1 MTLWLASSV
10 LIAGTLTALVWPLMV
25 RHQTNTEDPELLV
38 YADQLEETERD
49 VERGLLSEQDASNL
63 RAEITR
69 RMERF
74 RHGQE
79 THNTGADETVTPR
92 GNRAAVGVVCTILL
106 IGSFGVYANLGSP
119 DKRDLPLSARSAAP
133 QVEPAADRAAKTY
146 QSSDLNRLAD
156 KLSETLVVQP
166 HNVSGWMLLGRT
178 YMTLARWQDAAEAY
192 AHAHTLSPGGQ
203 NVAAS
208 YVEALYMAN
217 NRSFNS
223 RSKALLQATLKAN
236 PRDAKSLFYWGLAQA
251 MDNQHEAALQIWTD
265 LRAISQPDAPW
276 LPTLTRRMKKSAEAI
291 GIEIETFKPA
301 VAPVGPSP
309 HAHPPETGPTQE
321 DIKAAKQL
329 SSEER
334 IAFIRSMVDGLAQ
347 RLRDNPGDLAGWKR
361 LARAYQ
367 VLGDTKNAH
376 AAESRIRELEHGA
389 P

>member
-10 LIAGTLTALVWPLMV
+10 LIACTLTALVWPLMV
-25 RHQTNTEDPELLV
+25 GHQTNTEDPELMV
-38 YADQLEETERD
+38 YADQLEEIERD

-63 RAEITR
+63 RVEITR

-79 THNTGADETVTPR
+79 THNTRADEIVALR
-92 GNRAAVGVVCTILL
+92 GTRAVIGVVCAILV

-119 DKRDLPLSARSAAP
+119 DKRDLPLSARSVAP
-133 QVEPAADRAAKTY
+133 QARFGAGPPANTS
-146 QSSDLNRLAD
+146 QPSDLNRLAD
-156 KLSETLVVQP
+156 KLAEKLAAQP
-166 HNVSGWMLLGRT
+166 DNVRGWMLLGRT
-178 YMTLARWQDAAEAY
+178 YMTLNRWQDAAGAY
-192 AHAHTLSPGGQ
+192 ARAHTLSPGGQ
-203 NVAAS
+203 NVAGA

-217 NRSFNS
+217 DRSFNLQ
-223 RSKALLQATLKAN
+223 SKALLQATLKAD

-251 MDNQHEAALQIWTD
+251 MDNQHEAALQTWTD

-276 LPTLTRRMKKSAEAI
+276 LPTLTRRMKKSARAS
-291 GIEIETFKPA
+291 GIDIETLKPA
-301 VAPVGPSP
+301 IAPVGPYP
-309 HAHPPETGPTQE
+309 HAGRPERGPTLE

-347 RLRDNPGDLAGWKR
+347 RLRDNPGDLASWKR

-367 VLGDTKNAH
+367 VLGDSKKAH
-376 AAESRIRELEHGA
+376 AAESRIQELQHVA